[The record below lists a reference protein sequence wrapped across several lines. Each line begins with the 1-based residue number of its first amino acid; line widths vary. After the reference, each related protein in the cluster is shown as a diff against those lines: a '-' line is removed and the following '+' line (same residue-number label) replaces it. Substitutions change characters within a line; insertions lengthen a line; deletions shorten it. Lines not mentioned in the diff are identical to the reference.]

1 MAGHVGIQERYIMA
15 RRNSEKLRLEYNE
28 AVKEINKQLKALAKV
43 DPSSVTL
50 ERYRGYFKPVTNKN
64 PHYETMRQM
73 KKQATD
79 LLKSGQLSI
88 EGHKRSVANA
98 IETLHREGYGFIN
111 KRNFNSFM
119 RFLDDARARGL
130 GSLYSSEQL
139 LDAINTAREKGL
151 SEEEI
156 KKNIARWSRQLAT
169 DKNGRTIEVEN
180 PAPLKVRRYA
190 GRRK

>member
-1 MAGHVGIQERYIMA
+1 MTK
-15 RRNSEKLRLEYNE
+15 NSEKLRLEYNE
-28 AVKEINKQLKALAKV
+28 AVKEINKQLKALAKA
-43 DPSSVTL
+43 DPSSIAL
-50 ERYRGYFKPVTNKN
+50 ERWRGYFKPVRTKN
-64 PHYETMRQM
+64 PNYRTIQKM
-73 KKQATD
+73 KKQASD
-79 LLKSGQLSI
+79 LLKSGQLSV
-88 EGHKRSVANA
+88 EGYERSVANA

-139 LDAINTAREKGL
+139 LDAIHTAREKGL
-151 SEEEI
+151 SDEEI
-156 KKNIARWSRQLAT
+156 KKNIARWSQQLGT

>member
-1 MAGHVGIQERYIMA
+1 MASK
-15 RRNSEKLRLEYNE
+15 SETLRVKYNE

-43 DPSSVTL
+43 DPTSITL
-50 ERYRGYFKPVTNKN
+50 ERYRGYFKPVTSKN
-64 PHYETMRQM
+64 PNYKTMQTLYRNA
-73 KKQATD
+73 KQV
-79 LLKSGQLSI
+79 LKSGQLST

-98 IETLHREGYGFIN
+98 IETLHREGYDFIN

-139 LDAINTAREKGL
+139 LDAINTAKEKGL
-151 SEEEI
+151 SDEEI
-156 KKNIARWSRQLAT
+156 KKNIARWSHQLGT
-169 DKNGRTIEVEN
+169 DRNGRTIEVEN
-180 PAPLKVRRYA
+180 PAPLKVRRYG

>member
-1 MAGHVGIQERYIMA
+1 MV

-28 AVKEINKQLKALAKV
+28 AVKEINKQLKALAKA

-50 ERYRGYFKPVTNKN
+50 ERWRGYFKPEYNKN
-64 PHYETMRQM
+64 PHYDTMREM

-79 LLKSGQLSI
+79 LLKSGQLSL

-130 GSLYSSEQL
+130 GSLYSSTQL
-139 LDAINTAREKGL
+139 LDAINTARERGL
-151 SEEEI
+151 SDEEI
-156 KKNIARWSRQLAT
+156 KKNIARWSHQLAT